1 MKDRI
6 YVCHTFYHVLI
17 TFLKEFELRARDDRD
32 KGATLVL
39 SLMSNNFGGLKDRIE
54 ELGFFEEVIEFDE
67 KRESFF
73 PELAELKKDRG
84 NIVSNMIQRIKFTSA
99 FAKAQEPFVPVDF
112 GEYRD
117 VYVYCDT
124 DPIGLYLNKHKIRY
138 HAIEDGLDCLKTLD
152 LARIS
157 NAGHFKLETV
167 FASLNLIF
175 IENGYSKYCI
185 DMEINDRSVLQY
197 DYKKYKVV
205 PRKPLYDRLTQADKE
220 ILLSAFVENKSEIE
234 KIAEELKMSGSRAV
248 LILSD
253 PLTDLETRK
262 KIMQDLIETYGRNKE
277 GSRSIVFIKPH
288 PRDVLDYR
296 TEFPDYPQISPTV
309 PMELLGFF
317 ENLHF
322 DTVVS
327 VYTELGAIT
336 FADEKIRLGHDFMD
350 KYEPVD
356 MHRHKI

>member
-1 MKDRI
+1 MK
-6 YVCHTFYHVLI
+6 LI
-17 TFLKEFELRARDDRD
+17 LNTA
-32 KGATLVL
+32 V
-39 SLMSNNFGGLKDRIE
+39 
-54 ELGFFEEVIEFDE
+54 
-67 KRESFF
+67 
-73 PELAELKKDRG
+73 
-84 NIVSNMIQRIKFTSA
+84 
-99 FAKAQEPFVPVDF
+99 
-112 GEYRD
+112 
-117 VYVYCDT
+117 
-124 DPIGLYLNKHKIRY
+124 IGLG
-138 HAIEDGLDCLKTLD
+138 A
-152 LARIS
+152 
-157 NAGHFKLETV
+157 AGIIL
-167 FASLNLIF
+167 
-175 IENGYSKYCI
+175 
-185 DMEINDRSVLQY
+185 
-197 DYKKYKVV
+197 
-205 PRKPLYDRLTQADKE
+205 

-277 GSRSIVFIKPH
+277 GSRCIVFIKPH

-350 KYEPVD
+350 KYEPVE